1 MVLDEK
7 DPERLLKLKECCDL
21 LLAGGYFRAR
31 IPTLSPFDKVVGGLA
46 WSITASGVDV
56 DVDVI
61 FQENASI
68 GQKMSASKPLIQHT
82 LTLCLCLPPSLHS
95 AHCVCVSL
103 SRSCLVCCSLGAARR
118 LIRS

>member
-1 MVLDEK
+1 MLLEEK

-31 IPTLSPFDKVVGGLA
+31 IPQLSPFDKVVGGLA
-46 WSITASGVDV
+46 WSITASGTDV

-68 GQKMSASKPLIQHT
+68 GQKMSVAAAARHAMHASH
-82 LTLCLCLPPSLHS
+82 HS
-95 AHCVCVSL
+95 AAACSPVHASPSRRSL
-103 SRSCLVCCSLGAARR
+103 SRMLCDEAVRR
-118 LIRS
+118 LTKS

>member
-1 MVLDEK
+1 MLEES

-46 WSITASGVDV
+46 WSITASGTDV

-68 GQKMSASKPLIQHT
+68 GQKMSA
-82 LTLCLCLPPSLHS
+82 
-95 AHCVCVSL
+95 AAAAVA
-103 SRSCLVCCSLGAARR
+103 AARHSSDTAE
-118 LIRS
+118 RSDSPPRRYRTHSTILCCVLRCAVSQ

>member
-1 MVLDEK
+1 MFCSAADGGVVLAES

-56 DVDVI
+56 DVDVL

-68 GQKMSASKPLIQHT
+68 GQKMSAAATAP
-82 LTLCLCLPPSLHS
+82 
-95 AHCVCVSL
+95 
-103 SRSCLVCCSLGAARR
+103 LGAHSHTRSRPLRAR
-118 LIRS
+118 